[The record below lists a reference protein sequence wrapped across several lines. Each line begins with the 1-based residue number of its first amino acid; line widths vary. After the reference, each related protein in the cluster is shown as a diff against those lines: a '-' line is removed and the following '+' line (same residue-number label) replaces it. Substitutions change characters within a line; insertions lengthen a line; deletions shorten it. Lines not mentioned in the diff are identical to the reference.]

1 MLKNITITELL
12 KLKEPYIIDI
22 RSQEKYNDNHI
33 PDAHNIVAND
43 LLLYPDKYLDKDKV
57 YYLYCQK
64 GINSKKICQILNNK
78 GYNLINVFG
87 GYEAYI
93 LNN

>member
-1 MLKNITITELL
+1 MFKNITIVELL

-33 PDAHNIVAND
+33 SNAHNIVANE

-64 GINSKKICQILNNK
+64 GINSKRICQILNNK
-78 GYNLINVFG
+78 GYNLINVIG

-93 LNN
+93 LND